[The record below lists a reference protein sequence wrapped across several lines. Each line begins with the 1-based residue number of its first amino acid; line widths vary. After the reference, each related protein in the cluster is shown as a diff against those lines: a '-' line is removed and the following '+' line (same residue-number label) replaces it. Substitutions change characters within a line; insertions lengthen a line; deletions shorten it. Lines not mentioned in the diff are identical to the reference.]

1 MKRILSLVLITALAL
16 ALVTSCSK
24 KEAEET
30 TTSETTTTSATTTTT
45 AETTTE
51 STGPKIVPNVYQ
63 IQSICELATLDVYY
77 HNTAKAIKTAG
88 TGVTHWGE
96 EDTPFWFEYTA
107 DVSLGIEANQ
117 IKMITE
123 GHDIT
128 IFMPHAKILRV
139 NVHPESTTDPIYR
152 PHKWYRNDVEI
163 TAQDVTDAM
172 KEANNVIKKQVI
184 NETTLLKVAEK
195 RSKDLIENYVTQIMD
210 LSDYDYTIH
219 WEFIE
224 ADENK

>member
-1 MKRILSLVLITALAL
+1 MKRLISLVLVTSLAL
-16 ALVTSCSK
+16 ALVCSCNK
-24 KEAEET
+24 KDAAEET
-30 TTSETTTTSATTTTT
+30 TSSETTATSATTTTT
-45 AETTTE
+45 AETTPT
-51 STGPKIVPNVYQ
+51 TTKPKIVPNVYQ

-117 IKMITE
+117 VKFLME
-123 GHDIT
+123 DHDIT
-128 IFMPHAKILRV
+128 IFMPHARILRV
-139 NVHPESTTDPIYR
+139 NVHPESTSDPVFR

-172 KEANNVIKKQVI
+172 KEANTQIREQVTDK
-184 NETTLLKVAEK
+184 TTLLDAAEK
-195 RSKDLIENYVTQIMD
+195 RSKQLIENYITQIMD
-210 LSDYDYTIH
+210 LSDYSYTLH
-219 WEFIE
+219 WEYIE
-224 ADENK
+224 SDN